1 MNNKRRLV
9 SPLDDKRDGHYNVP
23 DNENCEIGRGVI
35 SLMAGK
41 FQSANPTFIGH
52 FQIADK

>member
-9 SPLDDKRDGHYNVP
+9 SALNDERDGHDNVP

-35 SLMAGK
+35 GLMAGK
-41 FQSANPTFIGH
+41 LQTANPAFISH
-52 FQIADK
+52 FQLAGK